1 MKEKRKRLEATLV
14 ITSRRLVFTDFKSL
28 FSQFVKC
35 CLFEILLIFQLA
47 KINLYETFVNI
58 VIKRGLSIKLDNSLF
73 ISSN

>member
-58 VIKRGLSIKLDNSLF
+58 VIKRGLSIKLDNCLF